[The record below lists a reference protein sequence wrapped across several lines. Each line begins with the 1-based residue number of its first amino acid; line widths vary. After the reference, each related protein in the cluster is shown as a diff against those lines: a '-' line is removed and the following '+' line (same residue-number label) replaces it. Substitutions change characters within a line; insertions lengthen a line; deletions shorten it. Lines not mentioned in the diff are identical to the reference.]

1 MPPPDP
7 ARAAPP
13 PATPTPVAAW
23 DTTSPM
29 SGSETVLTPFGET
42 PDFTW
47 AALQREAAKAAG
59 EGTGPGVDPSE
70 SQQSAAQL
78 LDFEGAPF
86 PGFEEW
92 RPALAGEDDD
102 FNVDV
107 DR

>member
-7 ARAAPP
+7 AREAPQ

-29 SGSETVLTPFGET
+29 SGTETVLTPFGET

-47 AALQREAAKAAG
+47 AAMQREAAKASD
-59 EGTGPGVDPSE
+59 GTGPGVDPSE

-78 LDFEGAPF
+78 MDFEGAPF
-86 PGFEEW
+86 PGYEEW